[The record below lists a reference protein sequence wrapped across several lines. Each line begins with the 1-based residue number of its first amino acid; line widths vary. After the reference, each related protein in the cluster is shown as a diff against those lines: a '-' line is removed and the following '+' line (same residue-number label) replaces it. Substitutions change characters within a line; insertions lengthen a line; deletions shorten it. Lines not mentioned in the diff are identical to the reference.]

1 MIWLLARRNI
11 ADRPL
16 RSALLLFGYGLGV
29 AVMVVLLSVGE
40 ALLTQARDERLVGG
54 GQITVLPEGID
65 VEVMKTGGLGGMFF
79 SIGHARFVQLQLLD
93 SPRLAPLVVAVAP
106 QIDRKLVYLT
116 ARGRQHP
123 VRATGDI
130 PSMTSAV
137 GGAPD
142 FARGKW
148 TDDDADRRWRRP
160 ARGELNDDIDHFHL
174 PPPGAAAES
183 WAEWHY
189 FNVLS
194 ADHQRWIFITYM
206 VAGDVPDGR
215 WGGQLLVTVREQGGR
230 TRRFTSRALPSMIR
244 FSLTDADVAIGE
256 SRVDARAD
264 GSYAITGSAMED
276 GGASRVTFDFVV
288 EPEPLAY
295 FPGATL
301 REGTTLSGYTV
312 PGLRA
317 SATGR
322 VCVDGRCEEHRL
334 AQSYKDHNWGT
345 WSGVTWEWGATRAG
359 PFSLLY
365 GVVRAP
371 DAESADSPLFLYLV
385 DSLGFRALFRPRRI
399 TYEDART
406 IDVDGRPVRVPARA
420 VLADVRGADT
430 IRVELTIEDAIG
442 TDIRRTLMER
452 GTVLPYPYFIQMK
465 GRARLS
471 GRVGG
476 SVIAGEG
483 TGFFE
488 TYR

>member
-11 ADRPL
+11 ADRPW
-16 RSALLLFGYGLGV
+16 RSAMLLFGYGLGV

-79 SIGHARFVQLQLLD
+79 SIDHSRFIQLQLLE
-93 SPRLAPLVVAVAP
+93 SPRLAPLVAAVAP
-106 QIDRKLVYLT
+106 QIDRKLLYLT
-116 ARGRQHP
+116 ARGQEHA
-123 VRATGDI
+123 VRGTGDI
-130 PSMTSAV
+130 PSRTSLV
-137 GGAPD
+137 GGAP
-142 FARGKW
+142 ALASGQW
-148 TDDDADRRWRRP
+148 VDDDHDRRWRLP
-160 ARGELNDDIDHFHL
+160 TRGELNDDIDHFHL
-174 PPPGAAAES
+174 PPASAASES

-194 ADHQRWIFITYM
+194 ADSRRWVFITYM
-206 VAGDVPDGR
+206 VGGAVPDGR

-230 TRRFTSRALPSMIR
+230 TRRFTSVALPPAIS
-244 FSLTDADVAIGE
+244 FSLVDADVRIGQ
-256 SRVDARAD
+256 SRVIARDD
-264 GSYAITGSAMED
+264 GSYAITGFAREEN
-276 GGASRVTFDFVV
+276 GGGRLNFDLVVT
-288 EPEPLAY
+288 PEARAY

-301 REGTTLSGYTV
+301 REGATLSGYTV

-317 SATGR
+317 TASGR
-322 VCVDGRCEEHRL
+322 VCVDGQCEDHRD

-359 PFSLLY
+359 QYGILY
-365 GVVRAP
+365 GVVITP
-371 DAESADSPLFLYLV
+371 DAAADAPLFLYLV
-385 DSLGFRALFRPRRI
+385 DSLGFRALFRPSRI

-406 IDVDGRPVRVPARA
+406 ILVDGRAVRVPSTA

-430 IRVELTIEDAIG
+430 VRLELEIEDAIG
-442 TDIRRTLMER
+442 TDVRRTMLER
-452 GTVLPYPYFIQMK
+452 GTVLTRPYFIQMK

-476 SVIAGEG
+476 EVLAGEG
-483 TGFFE
+483 NGFFE